1 MQKQTS
7 GWKLKD
13 DKKSFIKVNE
23 VFFDIEGEGQ
33 YQGYPTLFIRLTG
46 CNLRCR
52 WCDTKDAYKNGE
64 IMSVKGIL
72 RAIKTSPYKYVNIT
86 GGEPLCRKEEV
97 VSLIKQVK
105 KFEILKAQRL
115 GKTISVETN
124 GAISIKNVPA
134 DNISMDLKLPS
145 SGEHGKMM
153 LSNLKL
159 LRSKDQLKLV
169 IGSQKDMACAAKI
182 LKKHPV
188 KCVVFAQPVYGKF
201 KLDRIKEYVMKNKLG
216 WKVSVQLHKVV

>member
-1 MQKQTS
+1 VA
-7 GWKLKD
+7 D
-13 DKKSFIKVNE
+13 YKKCLVKVNE
-23 VFFDIEGEGQ
+23 IFYDIEGEGQ
-33 YQGYPTLFIRLTG
+33 YQGFAALFIRLTG
-46 CNLRCR
+46 CNLRCL
-52 WCDTKDAYKNGE
+52 WCDTKQAYTAGDLKSLE
-64 IMSVKGIL
+64 ELIK
-72 RAIKTSPYKYVNIT
+72 AIKASPYKYVNIT
-86 GGEPLCRKEEV
+86 GGEPLCWKEEV
-97 VSLIKQVK
+97 VSLIKQVQK
-105 KFEILKAQRL
+105 SDKI
-115 GKTISVETN
+115 ISVETN
-124 GAISIKNVPA
+124 GAVSIKNVPA

>member
-1 MQKQTS
+1 MA
-7 GWKLKD
+7 D
-13 DKKSFIKVNE
+13 YKKCLVKVNE
-23 VFFDIEGEGQ
+23 IFYDIEGEGQ
-33 YQGYPTLFIRLTG
+33 YQGFAALFIRLTG
-46 CNLRCR
+46 CNLRCL
-52 WCDTKDAYKNGE
+52 WCDTKQAYTAGDLKSLE
-64 IMSVKGIL
+64 ELIK
-72 RAIKTSPYKYVNIT
+72 AIKASPYKYVNIT
-86 GGEPLCRKEEV
+86 GGEPLCWKEEV
-97 VSLIKQVK
+97 VSLIKQVQK
-105 KFEILKAQRL
+105 SDKI
-115 GKTISVETN
+115 ISVETN
-124 GAISIKNVPA
+124 GAVSIKNVPA

>member
-1 MQKQTS
+1 M
-7 GWKLKD
+7 KD

-46 CNLRCR
+46 CNLRCL
-52 WCDTKDAYKNGE
+52 WCDTKQAYTAGDLKSLE
-64 IMSVKGIL
+64 ELIK
-72 RAIKTSPYKYVNIT
+72 AIKASPYKYVNIT
-86 GGEPLCRKEEV
+86 GGEPLCWKEEV
-97 VSLIKQVK
+97 VSLIKQVQK
-105 KFEILKAQRL
+105 SDKI
-115 GKTISVETN
+115 ISVETN
-124 GAISIKNVPA
+124 GAVSIKNVPA